1 MNQCKTC
8 RYWQPPYD
16 FGPGGS
22 TQGRCTFD
30 ESRTNREL
38 NVVTL
43 IAFDDEGNYGADNA
57 RLYTH
62 PGFGCNQHEE
72 RIDANT

>member
-30 ESRTNREL
+30 ASQTNREL

-43 IAFDDEGNYGADNA
+43 LAVANSGYYECHSA
-57 RLYTH
+57 RLYTRA
-62 PGFGCNQHEE
+62 GFGCNQHEE
-72 RIDANT
+72 RTNVEG